1 MFVATH
7 PREIFNY
14 TEDTVIANSHPPY
27 AVKLKVPFSRP
38 FTDPDFISKLP
49 IPKYWFDPKNIPAK
63 MQLID
68 YLIHPIKKDYN
79 ADVGYCSDGFFD
91 KHQGTDLGTD
101 IIRMPMDKVV
111 WKNKYDYW
119 WSCIDIIN
127 NENSSD
133 FIHPRFQKWL
143 DEKDLQILGWDIFI
157 TPPNMWLLYHKDTY
171 NECVKL
177 NFVYH
182 FNYDGY
188 SCQSYFDD
196 VQLGDTTVFGDPDV
210 KYRIPESAYPKMIHE
225 HNLSN
230 DFTMPSMTNVGR
242 WHCVYNSTSGPRV
255 CLSYMI
261 GKKGNRDVTWKNVYP
276 QVESDVVW

>member
-7 PREIFNY
+7 PRDVFNY
-14 TEDTVIANSHPPY
+14 TDETVIAESHAPY

-38 FTDPDFISKLP
+38 YTDEDFISKLP
-49 IPKYWFDPKNIPAK
+49 IPKYWFDPKHIPEK

-68 YLIHPIKKDYN
+68 YLIHPIKEDYR
-79 ADVGYCSDGFFD
+79 ADVGYCAEGNERTGSNMVVG
-91 KHQGTDLGTD
+91 D
-101 IIRMPMDKVV
+101 IVRMPQKDLV
-111 WKNKYDYW
+111 WKNKYKFW

-127 NENSSD
+127 NENSPD
-133 FIHPRFQKWL
+133 LVNPRFTRWL
-143 DEKDLQILGWDIFI
+143 EERGLILLGWDIFI

-182 FNYDGY
+182 FNMDGY

-196 VQLGDTTVFGDPDV
+196 GVKGDSKVLGDPDV
-210 KYRIPESAYPKMIHE
+210 KYRIPKEQYPKMLYE

-230 DFTMPSMTNVGR
+230 DLTMPSMTNIGR
-242 WHCVYNSTSGPRV
+242 WHCVYNATSGPRV

-261 GKKGNRDVTWKNVYP
+261 GNKNGRDITWDKVYP
-276 QVESDVVW
+276 KVEKDIVW

>member
-7 PREIFNY
+7 PREVFNY
-14 TEDTVIANSHPPY
+14 TDETVIANSYPPY

-38 FTDPDFISKLP
+38 FTDEDFISKLP
-49 IPKYWFDPKNIPAK
+49 IPKYWFDPKHIPEK
-63 MQLID
+63 MTLID

-79 ADVGYCSDGFFD
+79 ADVGYCSEGNYR
-91 KHQGTDLGTD
+91 QGTNLGTD
-101 IIRMPMDKVV
+101 IVRVPMKDLV
-111 WKNKYDYW
+111 WKNKYEFW

-127 NENSSD
+127 NENSAD
-133 FIHPRFQKWL
+133 LVHPRFTKWL
-143 DEKDLQILGWDIFI
+143 EERDLILLGWDIFI

-171 NECVKL
+171 NECCKL

-182 FNYDGY
+182 FNMDGY

-196 VQLGDTTVFGDPDV
+196 NAKGDGIVSGDPDV
-210 KYRIPESAYPKMIHE
+210 KYRIPPEVKPKMIHE

-230 DFTMPSMTNVGR
+230 DLTMPSLTNIGK

-261 GKKGNRDVTWKNVYP
+261 GRKNGKDVTWDKVYP
-276 QVESDVVW
+276 QVEKDVIW